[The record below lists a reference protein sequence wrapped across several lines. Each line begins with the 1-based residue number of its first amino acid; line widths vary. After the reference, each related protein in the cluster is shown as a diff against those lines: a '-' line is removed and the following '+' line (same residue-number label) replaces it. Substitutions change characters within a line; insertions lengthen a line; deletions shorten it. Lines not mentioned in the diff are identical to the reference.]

1 MAAPVFAL
9 VDCNNFYVSC
19 ERVFRPRLE
28 GRPVVVLSNN
38 DGCMIA
44 RSEEAKALGLAMGAP
59 CHLHRDTLT
68 RHGVEIFSSNYA
80 LYGDMSRRV
89 METLAAHALEVKI
102 YSIDEAFLDLSGL
115 EWRGLAAYARHIR
128 AAVRRH
134 TGIPVSIG
142 LGPTKTLAKVAN
154 HLAKAEP
161 DAGGVY
167 DLTPGDVDQVLAGVP
182 VGEIWGIGRQW
193 SAWLTGQ
200 GITTALALKRAD
212 PKAIRRKM
220 TVVGERLVYELGGR
234 SCLPLELV
242 AAPRKALMV
251 SQFFGQRLTWPE
263 PIRDALVAFVGRAA
277 EKLRRQRL
285 MTAHLMVFVMTNPFA
300 TTRPFYG
307 QNASMRLTYP
317 TDYTPALI
325 DTAVTLFE
333 RLYRPGFHYQKC
345 GVLLTELSPAAHHPR
360 DLFDTR
366 DHARQAR
373 LMRALDAMN
382 ADHGARTV
390 HVGGLGGRRP
400 AWATRQA
407 FRSPRYTTRW
417 AELPQVR

>member
-38 DGCMIA
+38 DGCIIA
-44 RSEEAKALGLAMGAP
+44 RSQEAKALGFAMGDP
-59 CHLHRDTLT
+59 YHLHREALT
-68 RHGVEIFSSNYA
+68 RHGVEVLSSNYA

-89 METLAAHALEVKI
+89 METLAAPAPAVEG
-102 YSIDEAFLDLSGL
+102 YSIDEAFLDLAGL
-115 EWRGLAAYARHIR
+115 AGRGLADYARDVQ
-128 AAVRRH
+128 ATVRRH

-142 LGPTKTLAKVAN
+142 IGPTKTLAKIAN
-154 HLAKAEP
+154 HLAKTDR
-161 DAGGVY
+161 DAGGLY
-167 DLTPGDVDQVLAGVP
+167 DLTAGDVDRVLAGVP

-193 SAWLTGQ
+193 GTWLTGQ
-200 GITTALALKRAD
+200 GIATALELKRAD

-220 TVVGERLVYELGGR
+220 TVVGERLVYELGGQ

-242 AAPRKALMV
+242 TAPRQGLMV
-251 SQFFGQRLTWPE
+251 SRSFGRLLTRPE
-263 PIRDALVAFVGRAA
+263 LIREALVAFVGRAA

-285 MTAHLMVFVMTNPFA
+285 MTAHMMVLMMTNPFA

-307 QNASMRLTYP
+307 QHASTRLTYP
-317 TDYTPALI
+317 TDYTPDLI
-325 DTAVTLFE
+325 RAAVALFE

-345 GVLLTELSPAAHHPR
+345 GVMLTDLSPAAYYPR

-366 DHARQAR
+366 DQQRQAR
-373 LMRALDAMN
+373 LMGALDAMN
-382 ADHGARTV
+382 ADYGARSV
-390 HVGGLGGRRP
+390 HIGHLGGSRP
-400 AWATRQA
+400 AWAMRQA

-417 AELPQVR
+417 VELPAVR